1 MSALDATD
9 FAFLRIRET
18 ATSCV
23 GLLMS
28 NHMIGNTHPG
38 GFHDGLSNWQTSQ
51 DRQESGSDP
60 KLGLSWHSILHQQ
73 SIQKNLKKK

>member
-1 MSALDATD
+1 
-9 FAFLRIRET
+9 
-18 ATSCV
+18 
-23 GLLMS
+23 
-28 NHMIGNTHPG
+28 MIGNTHPG